1 MEVGH
6 ALRLEAA
13 VQAGHPGQDGLPFPP
28 RVSDIYSV
36 MQSDRNS
43 VCDYVFLETVYM
55 VFRDDDRILGNEK
68 LICSYFH
75 YYYRNVYDYTR
86 NAHNIYINKSST
98 KAQFLVVPCCRV

>member
-28 RVSDIYSV
+28 RVSDIYSG

-43 VCDYVFLETVYM
+43 VCDDVSLETVNM
-55 VFRDDDRILGNEK
+55 VFRDDDRILDNENQ
-68 LICSYFH
+68 ICS
-75 YYYRNVYDYTR
+75 
-86 NAHNIYINKSST
+86 NIGIC
-98 KAQFLVVPCCRV
+98 V